1 MIKLKDSGVVFIEQP
16 RGYWLDGRRLQGI
29 TTAIQRVLNPEMLDL
44 DDLSSFHRNNIIN
57 AGEYGSVVHEAIQG
71 YIEKDEYFG
80 TGCENELLAFTEFCQ
95 TNGLTPIASE
105 YLVTDYKHFASA
117 IDIVC
122 VDSEGKVVLV
132 DTKTSRSYNKEHC
145 SIQLGK
151 YREMFELVNP
161 DYKVSRALVFQIN
174 MREGKEPIS
183 KTHKVRLKSR
193 KFIKEFYENEVKFW
207 STDML
212 EKTETAIPAPIQT
225 LMGNIKTVKESL
237 DKYRQMEKEFSSRL
251 LEEFNKY
258 GLDKLENEDLII
270 SKRNS
275 YVRESFDS
283 KKFKED
289 HPELYDGYKKE
300 SVVNESISI
309 RLR

>member
-95 TNGLTPIASE
+95 TNELTPIASE

-132 DTKTSRSYNKEHC
+132 DTKTSRRYNKEHC

-275 YVRESFDS
+275 YVREGFDS